1 MTETIPEVIHRLRH
15 NPSREDAPARIMRRM
30 HKRKDPDANLRDLAA
45 EQAGLISAEQAALLG
60 LGRESVRRMV
70 RQGHWA
76 RVSKGVYDTRPGV
89 VEPTKRIWAAA
100 LRAGDP
106 CAVGGEAAL
115 LLYGLDRR
123 VDRVVIW
130 TPGARHAR
138 SDLDVAVRR
147 DRIGRLDRKR
157 GLLPR
162 IRAED
167 AVIDVAEHLGLEDAV
182 GLISEAVR
190 LRVVTLRSL
199 RSTVEGRAR
208 VRNRKV
214 LLALIDDLEGIEST
228 LEYVYR
234 RDVER
239 AHGLPKGRRQKSASR
254 GTRTDVAYDEYALLV
269 ELDGKAGHI
278 DFDSAFRDLHRDN
291 AHALDTWTTLRYGS
305 VDVRALACEVAGQVS
320 TVLRR
325 RGWDGVLMPCPACR
339 RRWEA
344 ES

>member
-1 MTETIPEVIHRLRH
+1 
-15 NPSREDAPARIMRRM
+15 MRRM
-30 HKRKDPDANLRDLAA
+30 HKRKDPDANLRNLAA
-45 EQAGLISAEQAALLG
+45 EQAGLVSAEQAALLG
-60 LGRESVRRMV
+60 FGRESVRRMV
-70 RQGHWA
+70 RQGHWT
-76 RVSKGVYDTRPGV
+76 RISKGVYDTRPGV

-123 VDRVVIW
+123 VGQVVIW
-130 TPGARHAR
+130 TPGTRHAR
-138 SDLDVAVRR
+138 SEPDVAIRR

-167 AVIDVAEHLGLEDAV
+167 AVIDVAERLGVEDAV

-190 LRVVTLRSL
+190 LRVVTLRAL
-199 RSTVEGRAR
+199 RSTVNGRAR

-254 GTRTDVAYDEYALLV
+254 GTRTDVVYDAYALLV

-278 DFDSAFRDLHRDN
+278 DFASAFRDLHRDN
-291 AHALDTWTTLRYGS
+291 AHALKTYVTLRYGS
-305 VDVRALACEVAGQVS
+305 ADVRGLACDVAQQVV
-320 TVLRR
+320 TVLQAH
-325 RGWDGVLMPCPACR
+325 GWDGVPKSCPACR
-339 RRWEA
+339 RRREA
-344 ES
+344 EP

>member
-1 MTETIPEVIHRLRH
+1 
-15 NPSREDAPARIMRRM
+15 MRRM
-30 HKRKDPDANLRDLAA
+30 HKRKDPDARLHDLAA
-45 EQAGLISAEQAALLG
+45 AQAGLVSAEQSALLG
-60 LGRESVRRMV
+60 FDRESVRRMV
-70 RQGHWA
+70 RQGHWV

-89 VEPTKRIWAAA
+89 VEATKRIWAAA

-106 CAVGGEAAL
+106 CAVGGDAAL
-115 LLYGLDRR
+115 VLYGLDRP
-123 VDRVVIW
+123 VGQVVIW
-130 TPGARHAR
+130 TPGTRHAR
-138 SDLDVAVRR
+138 SEPGVAVRR
-147 DRIGRLDRKR
+147 DRIGRLDRRR
-157 GLLPR
+157 GLLAR

-167 AVIDVAEHLGLEDAV
+167 AVVDVAERLGIEDAV

-199 RSTVEGRAR
+199 RSTVQGRSR

-239 AHGLPKGRRQKSASR
+239 AHGLPRGRRQKSASR
-254 GTRTDVAYDEYALLV
+254 GTRTDVTYEAYSLLV

-278 DFDSAFRDLHRDN
+278 DFASAFRDLHRDN
-291 AHALDTWTTLRYGS
+291 VHALKSRVTLRYGS
-305 VDVRALACEVAGQVS
+305 ADVRALACEVAQQVA
-320 TVLRR
+320 TVLQAH
-325 RGWDGVLMPCPACR
+325 GWDGMLMPCPACH

-344 ES
+344 EA